1 VSSSG
6 LIASMEMSVL
16 LVSCI
21 VNDALLNSG
30 PDINKTLTQIV
41 HIMLFC
47 LIDMPRAVALC
58 SNFIVNWI

>member
-41 HIMLFC
+41 SVQCSVF
-47 LIDMPRAVALC
+47 IDMPRAVALC